1 MKFKY
6 VGQLPIKDAD
16 LVFAGIYKPKDIIKN
31 GDVFEVPDDD
41 KLLVQRV
48 SISGVYEPVEEKK
61 VIKPKKEIK
70 KEKEEEE
77 K

>member
-6 VGQLPIKDAD
+6 VGQLPIKDGD

-31 GDVFEVPDDD
+31 GDVFEVPDDNE
-41 KLLVQRV
+41 LLVQRV
-48 SISGVYEPVEEKK
+48 KVSGVYEPVEDKK
-61 VIKPKKEIK
+61 VTKPKKENK
-70 KEKEEEE
+70 NEKTEEE